1 MKIQTRM
8 QQSVHAS
15 CVVIGERGVI
25 IRGESGSGKSTLA
38 RHLISRAGHS
48 GTFASLVGD
57 DRVYLLESNGRLIAS
72 GHPRIAGKIEVRGVG
87 ILETD
92 FEVSCIIRL
101 VVDCSKQVRLR
112 SPEDEDRMVSIR
124 GVQLPR
130 IETSSTEV
138 ELVLSILERLEI

>member
-1 MKIQTRM
+1 MTI
-8 QQSVHAS
+8 SVGVQPSIHAS

-38 RHLISRAGHS
+38 RHLISHAKHS
-48 GTFASLVGD
+48 GTFASLVSD
-57 DRVYLLESNGRLIAS
+57 DRLYLLESNGRLIAS
-72 GHPRIAGKIEVRGVG
+72 CHPTIAGKIEVRGVG
-87 ILETD
+87 ILETE
-92 FEVSCIIRL
+92 FERSCIIRL

-130 IETSSTEV
+130 IETLATEA
-138 ELVLSILERLEI
+138 ELVLSILEQLEI